1 MKKICSNIANWFKNY
16 TLSFHMYNWILPA
29 LCPIIAVGLFFWV
42 LKKLKLDVITCSN
55 LFMNFSSQLFYFSF
69 LLLINNIAIYY
80 IYGKSKQSNL
90 FTLSLFFAILTFL
103 IYVANTFFVLSNS
116 QCDIITVIAISLISI
131 IFSCTSV
138 YLYSK
143 NAEAAF
149 NINDDESAKLSEER
163 NDKSKTLEDRI
174 KSDD

>member
-1 MKKICSNIANWFKNY
+1 
-16 TLSFHMYNWILPA
+16 
-29 LCPIIAVGLFFWV
+29 
-42 LKKLKLDVITCSN
+42 
-55 LFMNFSSQLFYFSF
+55 MNFSSQLFYFSF